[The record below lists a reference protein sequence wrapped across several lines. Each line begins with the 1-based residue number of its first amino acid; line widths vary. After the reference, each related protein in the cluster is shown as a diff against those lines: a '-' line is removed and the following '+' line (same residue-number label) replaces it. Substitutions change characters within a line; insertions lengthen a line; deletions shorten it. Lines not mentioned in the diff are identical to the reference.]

1 MRKQDI
7 PFWALIVA
15 LIFGVSLSWPLWA
28 KLVVIL
34 LSGTVLVEVSNQI
47 FIAYRKGKSNGRK

>member
-7 PFWALIVA
+7 PFWALIIA

-28 KLVVIL
+28 KLVVIM
-34 LSGTVLVEVSNQI
+34 LSGSVLVEISNRI
-47 FIAYRKGKSNGRK
+47 FIAYGKGKSNGRK